1 MALRKREEA
10 IARQLDDPD
19 MLQVSLTYQAEL
31 LGEAREY
38 DAAFAMYSAA
48 DDIARRI
55 HAWDGLRVS
64 LGMSGALH
72 EQLGHNA
79 EALAAYREQQQLA
92 RGVGN
97 RYAEER
103 ALHNQARVLIAKN
116 DLDGALLVTRQLETL
131 AANPTDGAREA
142 VNQAAILDEMDR
154 HAEAVDA
161 ARRALD
167 LLGAVEDSDDV
178 TAIRELAHEILDEK
192 ADES

>member
-1 MALRKREEA
+1 
-10 IARQLDDPD
+10 LDDPD

-38 DAAFAMYSAA
+38 DAAFAMYNAA
-48 DDIARRI
+48 DEIARRI

-79 EALAAYREQQQLA
+79 EALAAYREQQRLA
-92 RGVGN
+92 LDVGN

-103 ALHNQARVLIAKN
+103 ALRNQARVLVAVN
-116 DLDGALLVTRQLETL
+116 DLDAALLVTRQLETF
-131 AANPTDGAREA
+131 ATDPTDRAREA
-142 VNQAAILDEMDR
+142 VNQAAILDEMHR
-154 HAEAVDA
+154 HAEALDA

-167 LLGAVEDSDDV
+167 LVRTLEDGDDV
-178 TAIRELAHEILDEK
+178 TAIRELAHEILDE
-192 ADES
+192 ESEDR